1 MQGKLLYRIIPFSV
15 SKTFTKKKSTDT
27 NKQCM
32 QLLIWQWKSPAVTS
46 YIVSSPCKRLFP
58 ALILRRLKAFKI
70 KFKIQLNNAAV
81 SALNHNSVTFASL
94 SSIYAT
100 QFGNQKRN
108 LEAKNS
114 QICGG
119 EKHARLQFHQ
129 NKLSEISILWVSVI
143 AISNKSLLILRP
155 AQPMM

>member
-1 MQGKLLYRIIPFSV
+1 MEGKLLYRIIPFSV

-114 QICGG
+114 QVWGGRKTCQTSVSPEQAFRDFNSVSICYCHFKQ
-119 EKHARLQFHQ
+119 EP
-129 NKLSEISILWVSVI
+129 
-143 AISNKSLLILRP
+143 SNP
-155 AQPMM
+155 